1 MSKDIFDGSDGF
13 HRPRMLIR
21 YAEVLLNAAE
31 AANEMYGPTDEV
43 YVWLR
48 DIRDRAGIEEGT
60 DSDAY
65 GIKDNMSLDEM
76 RTFIQNERRI
86 ELAFEDHRYWDIRR
100 WKLAEKIGTYWSQG
114 MEITRDAEGQ
124 FSYRVINV
132 TERVFENHLYW
143 WPIPASE
150 ITKAPAL
157 IQNPGY

>member
-1 MSKDIFDGSDGF
+1 MSQ
-13 HRPRMLIR
+13 
-21 YAEVLLNAAE
+21 
-31 AANEMYGPTDEV
+31 
-43 YVWLR
+43 
-48 DIRDRAGIEEGT
+48 
-60 DSDAY
+60 
-65 GIKDNMSLDEM
+65 DEM